1 MKIQI
6 KPLLFS
12 ILIPLFLGSF
22 VGFLTAPFN
31 NYYEI
36 SLPSFAP
43 PGILFPIVWTILY
56 ILMGISSYLIIIS
69 CDNDKNNALFIYG
82 TQLLINLLWSF
93 IFFVFRFYLLSFIW
107 ILLLIWFVVIMIKS
121 FYNISKISAYLQ
133 IPYLLW
139 LIFAAFLNL
148 AVYLINLF

>member
-69 CDNDKNNALFIYG
+69 CANDKNDALFIYG

-133 IPYLLW
+133 ILYLLW

>member
-69 CDNDKNNALFIYG
+69 CDNDKNDALFIYG

-133 IPYLLW
+133 ILYLLW
-139 LIFAAFLNL
+139 LIFASFLNL

>member
-69 CDNDKNNALFIYG
+69 CDNDKNDALFIYG

-133 IPYLLW
+133 ILYLLW